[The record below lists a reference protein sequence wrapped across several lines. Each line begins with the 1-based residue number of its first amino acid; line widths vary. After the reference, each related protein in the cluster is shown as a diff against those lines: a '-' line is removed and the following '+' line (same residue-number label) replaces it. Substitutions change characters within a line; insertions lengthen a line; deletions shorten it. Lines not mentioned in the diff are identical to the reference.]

1 MDGRADSRLAIGFD
15 LQEGSQDP
23 LLCVS
28 VSDNGPGIEPALL
41 PHIFDPFTTT
51 KSTGERLGKHGMG
64 LGLAIVKRIVQHHH
78 GEIRVSSVVGEGTT
92 FRVYL
97 PPAF

>member
-1 MDGRADSRLAIGFD
+1 LDVAFERQGGT
-15 LQEGSQDP
+15 SQP

-28 VSDNGPGIEPALL
+28 LTDNGPGIDPAML

-51 KSTGERLGKHGMG
+51 KATGERRGKHGMG
-64 LGLAIVKRIVQHHH
+64 LGLAIVKRIVQNHH
-78 GEIRVSSVVGEGTT
+78 GEIQVTSTLGHGTT

-97 PPAF
+97 PPAP